1 MNAPQQHTAHRED
14 TIAALATPPGVAGLA
29 VLRMSGPEALRIAAE
44 VFRGADPRAADSHR
58 LLYGRVVDAAGEML
72 DEVLLAVFRS
82 PHSYTGEDSVEIS
95 THGGTAVSAAVLQ
108 CLLACGAR
116 QAEPGEFTRRA
127 FLHGKMDL
135 AQAEAVADVI
145 HAQHDAARRAST
157 RQLEGALSRSV
168 AAMRDALLHCAGLLE
183 LGLDFVE
190 EDVEFLNTGQLHAEI
205 DATRTHI
212 AAVLATHANG
222 RLLREGVRVAL
233 LGAPNVGK
241 SSLLNALL
249 GMRRAIV
256 TDVPGTTRDYLE
268 EQALLR
274 GRLFRFVDTA
284 GVRDTDDPVEREGIA
299 LTRELAARADVL
311 CGIVDAER
319 ASGDLDVLRGF
330 ADDAGA
336 VFLPLFNKV
345 DLLDTGAHAVPD
357 GVLAVSALRGDGLPA
372 LELRLVDIADT
383 LARPSEAGEVLVTN
397 ERHAGCLRRALEALD
412 RAEHALNEGKTEE
425 FLALELREAIDALGE
440 IIGVVRTDDILDGI
454 FSRFCIGK

>member
-1 MNAPQQHTAHRED
+1 MNATQQHTALRED

-29 VLRMSGPEALRIAAE
+29 VLRMSGPDAVRIAAE
-44 VFRGADPRAADSHR
+44 VFRGADPRSADSHR
-58 LLYGRVVDAAGEML
+58 LLYGRVLDADGEML
-72 DEVLLAVFRS
+72 DEVLLAVFRA

-95 THGGTAVSAAVLQ
+95 THGGTAVSGAVLRR
-108 CLLACGAR
+108 LLACGAR

-168 AAMRDALLHCAGLLE
+168 AEMRDALLHCAGLLE

-190 EDVEFLNTGQLHAEI
+190 EDVEFLNAEQLHAEI
-205 DATRTHI
+205 DATRRRVS
-212 AAVLATHANG
+212 AVLATHANG
-222 RLLREGVRVAL
+222 RLLRDGVRVAL

-268 EQALLR
+268 EQALLQ

-284 GVRDTDDPVEREGIA
+284 GVRETDDPVEREGIA
-299 LTRELAARADVL
+299 LTRELASRADVL
-311 CGIVDAER
+311 CGIVEAGGAE
-319 ASGDLDVLRGF
+319 DELHELRGI
-330 ADDAGA
+330 ASEAGA
-336 VFLPLFNKV
+336 VFLPLLNKI
-345 DLLDTGAHAVPD
+345 DLLATPSSAVPE

-372 LELRLVDIADT
+372 LEQRLIEIADT

-397 ERHAGCLRRALEALD
+397 ERHADCLRRSLAALD
-412 RAEHALNEGKTEE
+412 RADGALREGRTEE